1 MIHNNNP
8 LGNEGPAPIA
18 QGIEQ
23 GPSKTRVEG
32 SNPSGSAGLSPPGK
46 DSLHRVFLVAADVR
60 IKDWAA
66 AICREGGS
74 VCRSSSHLHPYID
87 AASG

>member
-1 MIHNNNP
+1 MPH
-8 LGNEGPAPIA
+8 
-18 QGIEQ
+18 QQ
-23 GPSKTRVEG
+23 PSKLFPKGGRKGCGVRFLH
-32 SNPSGSAGLSPPGK
+32 SLLGLSPPVK
-46 DSLHRVFLVAADVR
+46 DSLHRVSLIAADVR